1 MVLKTNNHTIYI
13 MTQFIKTKRLILIN
27 LLLLIVSGVFA
38 QQKTTFVGIVTD
50 ESDLPLIGAQVV
62 VKGTANGA
70 ATDIDGNYS
79 LTATKGDILEI
90 SYIGYK
96 KLEKKYNGEKILNF
110 KLDPESELL
119 QDVTIV
125 GYGRQKKSSVVS
137 SINNITTKELA
148 ISPSRNLTN
157 NLAGKVSGLI
167 AVQRSGEPGY
177 DNSDFWIRG
186 VSSFKGGTNPLIL
199 VDGVPRSM
207 SDIEVDEI
215 ETFTLLKDAAA
226 TAVYGAEGANGV
238 ILITSK
244 RGLDEA
250 PRITF
255 RGELT
260 TLKPTR
266 LPKFMNSAESLRL
279 YNEALNNEGKESI
292 YSDELIGMYES
303 GIDRDLYPDTDWLG
317 GMLRDNTFNMR
328 YTLNVRGGAKRAK
341 YFVSGAY
348 FKENGIFKSND
359 ITNYNTNI
367 GLERYNLRSN
377 VDFEASKTT
386 NIGVDVSGQYLKTNY
401 PGVGTSEIFRS
412 MCLTPPFIMPMFYS
426 DGTIAGHPRP
436 SNTRANPYNKLMHS
450 GYTQEWRTNIQ
461 SKVQL
466 DQDLKFVTKGLTF
479 KAALGFD
486 ADVQYISK
494 RTKTPTQFIAT
505 ERDDKGNLIYK
516 KVVEGSDILADS
528 NSSSSNK
535 RIYFETSLNYKR
547 TFAEKHDV
555 TGLLLYMHK
564 DRQDQGSY
572 LPYRKQGFVGR
583 FAYGYDDR
591 YFVEGSFGY
600 TGSETFAKGHRYGI
614 FPAAGISWYLSN
626 EKFYLASP
634 MNNIMNKA
642 KIRASVGRTGND
654 NTGGNRFMYRGTMG
668 DGSGYDLGYNN
679 NGAMGGVGNGII
691 ENLFEAP
698 YLTWEIEVKQNY
710 GVDLG
715 FWNNKIDLQVDYF
728 KNRRHNILLQRATV
742 SNVTGFHQMPWQN
755 FGIVENQGMDASINI
770 NHRVGQVNL
779 SARGNFTF
787 ARNKIIEF
795 DQIPQIYPWLEKKGS
810 RLNSWKLYVADGL
823 YTHDDFII
831 NGDGLNKTYELKPGV
846 VSGLSSG
853 LRPGDIKYKD
863 LNGDGKIDSNDQ
875 MEDVGHPSVPEIVYG
890 FGFNAEWKGLYA
902 GIFFQGAGNT
912 STVLGANTPEAFFP
926 FQWGVEEST
935 ARDVVANRWTEANPS
950 QNVMFP
956 RLHTGQFPHNTV
968 ASTWWQRD
976 ASFIRLK
983 NIEVGYTFNPKTL
996 SKMRLKGLR
1005 VYLLGNNLFVWDKI
1019 KMWDP
1024 ELGNGNGGFA
1034 YPLNRTFTFG
1044 LDFTI

>member
-1 MVLKTNNHTIYI
+1 
-13 MTQFIKTKRLILIN
+13 
-27 LLLLIVSGVFA
+27 
-38 QQKTTFVGIVTD
+38 
-50 ESDLPLIGAQVV
+50 
-62 VKGTANGA
+62 
-70 ATDIDGNYS
+70 
-79 LTATKGDILEI
+79 
-90 SYIGYK
+90 
-96 KLEKKYNGEKILNF
+96 
-110 KLDPESELL
+110 
-119 QDVTIV
+119 
-125 GYGRQKKSSVVS
+125 VS

-244 RGLDEA
+244 RGMDEK

-260 TLKPTR
+260 SLKPTR
-266 LPKFMNSAESLRL
+266 LPKFMNSAETLRMF
-279 YNEALNNEGKESI
+279 NEALNNEGKEGI
-292 YSDELIGMYES
+292 YSDELIEMYES
-303 GIDRDLYPDTDWLG
+303 GIDPDLYPNTDWLG

-348 FKENGIFKSND
+348 FKENGIFESNQM
-359 ITNYNTNI
+359 TNYDTNI

-377 VDFEASKTT
+377 VDFEASPTT
-386 NIGVDVSGQYLKTNY
+386 NIGVDISGQYLKTNY
-401 PGVGTSEIFRS
+401 PGVGSNTIFTS
-412 MCLTPPFIMPMFYS
+412 MCLTPPHMFPMQYS

-436 SNTRANPYNKLMHS
+436 SSTRVNPYNQLMHS

-466 DQDLKFVTKGLTF
+466 DQDLKFITNGLSF
-479 KAALGFD
+479 KAALSFD
-486 ADVQYISK
+486 ANLQYVSR
-494 RTKTPTQFIAT
+494 RTKTPTQYIAT
-505 ERDDKGNLIYK
+505 GRDEDGKIIYK
-516 KVVEGSDILADS
+516 KIIEGSETLADD

-535 RIYFETSLNYKR
+535 QIYFETSLNYKR

-564 DRQDQGSY
+564 DKQDQGSY
-572 LPYRKQGFVGR
+572 LPFRKQGFIGR
-583 FAYGYDDR
+583 FSYGFDDR

-600 TGSETFAKGHRYGI
+600 TGSETFAKGNRFGF
-614 FPAAGISWYLSN
+614 FPAAGLSWYLSN
-626 EKFYLASP
+626 ENFYSSSNI
-634 MNNIMNKA
+634 NNIMNKF

-654 NTGGNRFMYRGTMG
+654 NTGGARFMYRGTMKSNA
-668 DGSGYDLGYNN
+668 SGYDLGYNN
-679 NGAMGGVGNGII
+679 NGSMGGIGNGII
-691 ENLFEAP
+691 ENLFESP

-710 GVDLG
+710 GLDLG
-715 FWNNKIDLQVDYF
+715 FFNNKVDLQVDYF

-770 NHRVGQVNL
+770 NHRVGEVNL

-787 ARNKIIEF
+787 ARNKIVEY
-795 DQIPQIYPWLEKKGS
+795 DQADQNYPWLEMKGA

-831 NGDGLNKTYELKPGV
+831 KGDGLDKTYELKPGV

-875 MEDVGHPSVPEIVYG
+875 MVDVGHPSIPEIVYG

-912 STVLGANTPEAFFP
+912 STVLGANTGHAFFP
-926 FQWGVEEST
+926 FVRGIEES
-935 ARDVVANRWTEANPS
+935 AVRDVVANRWTEANPS
-950 QNVMFP
+950 QDVMFP
-956 RLHTGQFPHNTV
+956 RLHSGAFPNNTA

-983 NIEVGYTFNPKTL
+983 NVEVGYTFNPKTL